1 MYNQRNKE
9 FDPTIFVPGLPVY
22 VDVAEGII
30 AICSRIG
37 SFLKSLT
44 YGVIGK

>member
-9 FDPTIFVPGLPVY
+9 FNPTLFVPGLPVY

-30 AICSRIG
+30 SICSRIAG
-37 SFLKSLT
+37 FFKSLT

>member
-9 FDPTIFVPGLPVY
+9 FDPTIFVPGLTVY

-30 AICSRIG
+30 SIFSRLAG
-37 SFLKSLT
+37 FVRGLT
-44 YGVIGK
+44 YGLIGK